1 MRGAIFD
8 MDGLLLDT
16 ERLYQEGWVEMA
28 KQFGQTPDPFFPTAV
43 SGTSGEGMREVI
55 HTHYPRVD
63 PYAFQEG
70 CIARVDAILDTQGA
84 PLKPGAREILAF
96 LQARG
101 VKLAAA
107 SSSGRERILKNFRYA
122 GLDSFFDAVVSG
134 QEVAR
139 GKPEPDIFFLAAERI
154 GCLPEDCYV
163 FEDSVNGIRAGI
175 AAGCVTVMVPDLA
188 RPPEELAVSRIC
200 ASLNEAKALIEQ
212 GML

>member
-1 MRGAIFD
+1 M
-8 MDGLLLDT
+8 
-16 ERLYQEGWVEMA
+16 
-28 KQFGQTPDPFFPTAV
+28 
-43 SGTSGEGMREVI
+43 
-55 HTHYPRVD
+55 
-63 PYAFQEG
+63 
-70 CIARVDAILDTQGA
+70 DAILDTQGA
-84 PLKPGAREILAF
+84 PLKPGAREILTF

-154 GCLPEDCYV
+154 GCLPEACYV